1 VSKLYD
7 SCQYVIRE
15 IDARGLDPYKSR
27 GALALET
34 GFLISSVTADQ
45 PDDLQKAAALR
56 EAASKILQI
65 NVPA

>member
-1 VSKLYD
+1 MSKLYD
-7 SCQYVIRE
+7 SCQYIIRE

-34 GFLISSVTADQ
+34 GFLISSVTPDQ
-45 PDDLQKAAALR
+45 PDDPQKVAALR
-56 EAASKILQI
+56 DAAAKILQI